1 MLKFTEMKTFFTK
14 YLFLFFLIP
23 FLIIVSAVLFAT
35 GSADVADLTMPVE
48 ETSAGFLWGSALSNG
63 LLFWATALVYLVVYL
78 IMFLI
83 RKKTVFK
90 WSALHFLIYIL
101 SFVLLSV
108 DAENILI
115 LPFNVVS
122 MVFFI
127 LNLSKK
133 SHSGLLPKI

>member
-1 MLKFTEMKTFFTK
+1 
-14 YLFLFFLIP
+14 
-23 FLIIVSAVLFAT
+23 
-35 GSADVADLTMPVE
+35 MPVE
-48 ETSAGFLWGSALSNG
+48 ENSDGFLWGSALSNG
-63 LLFWATALVYLVVYL
+63 LLFWATALVYLFAYL

-108 DAENILI
+108 DGENILI